1 MEDKQIRMDWYGVKV
16 IKKLTLKGEPKKG
29 LLDEKY
35 DDKNTYYEEV
45 VITAYAKSFEH
56 AYEIV
61 EEKLKEE
68 EAYPNIYGQTV
79 LWEVVAFVDC
89 FLIYDEMRNGT
100 ELYSSIRKVPKD
112 VNDKEFTNKLYN
124 EIEEGCWMARHL

>member
-1 MEDKQIRMDWYGVKV
+1 MDNEEIRMDWYGVKV
-16 IKKLTLKGEPKKG
+16 IKKLTLKGEPKKEWS
-29 LLDEKY
+29 DEKY

-45 VITAYAKSFEH
+45 IIAAYAKSFEH

-68 EAYPNIYGQTV
+68 ESYPNIYGQTV
-79 LWEVVAFVDC
+79 LWEVVEFVDC
-89 FLIYDEMRNGT
+89 FLIYDEINNGT

-112 VNDKEFTNKLYN
+112 VSDKAFVDKLYN
-124 EIEEGCWMARHL
+124 KIEEGCWMAKHL